1 MSKAGIQIR
10 AARPAEADAIR
21 RLVREAYAPYVSRIG
36 REPAPMNADYPALVA
51 DGAVWVA
58 LNRGELVGVLVLREE
73 PESLL
78 LENVAVNPEAQGK
91 GIGRAL
97 VNFAEQHARELGLPK
112 VRLYT
117 NALMSE
123 NLAFY
128 PRLGYVAVSRRRE
141 DGFDRF
147 FFEKALAPGE

>member
-1 MSKAGIQIR
+1 MSKAGIEIR

-78 LENVAVNPEAQGK
+78 LENVAVNPEAKGK

-97 VNFAEQHARELGLPK
+97 VNF
-112 VRLYT
+112 
-117 NALMSE
+117 
-123 NLAFY
+123 
-128 PRLGYVAVSRRRE
+128 
-141 DGFDRF
+141 
-147 FFEKALAPGE
+147 